1 MSLRMTFWLS
11 VVLRMFFSVG
21 LCTKKLLNTSLVF
34 SLVFLVWCLE
44 FLSKILVTRCQGGRN
59 GARDPLRRTEC
70 QKALVARREPAKLGT
85 GSLFLVAED
94 CSKVKGTYDS
104 GGRWREYLPSL
115 EGIQEDCRI
124 WGQRSK
130 GRGGLSVT
138 QLFWETKRKKK
149 KRSWMVI
156 PGVVSRWRIFQSG
169 GVKEA
174 QSYLR
179 HQTTYILTD
188 PQIDIN
194 DAIYV

>member
-1 MSLRMTFWLS
+1 MLVRHFSFRAFKPASGIGDYPELANQLPGWPNPFSILTFHES

-94 CSKVKGTYDS
+94 CSEVKGTYDS

-115 EGIQEDCRI
+115 EGIQEDCRV

-138 QLFWETKRKKK
+138 QLFWETKRKEKK
-149 KRSWMVI
+149 
-156 PGVVSRWRIFQSG
+156 GVGW
-169 GVKEA
+169 
-174 QSYLR
+174 
-179 HQTTYILTD
+179 
-188 PQIDIN
+188 
-194 DAIYV
+194 